1 MLAGKAAG
9 GVYSVAVHVVEA
21 VVPAVQAAVRAAVA
35 QAWQPVVP
43 GVAF

>member
-21 VVPAVQAAVRAAVA
+21 VVPVVKVARSAVA
-35 QAWQPVVP
+35 PAWQPVAP